1 MIFFLVGEGGG
12 GGGVLVGFV
21 ADWVEGGQADWDELN
36 ERIGGKGGKRRRRGK
51 GKGKGEGG
59 NGEEGWE
66 DEDMDV
72 DVDVDGGGGKEGA
85 VKEDLMNEGTV
96 KDGADGVDTMKAVEE
111 EIL

>member
-1 MIFFLVGEGGG
+1 M
-12 GGGVLVGFV
+12 
-21 ADWVEGGQADWDELN
+21 N

-51 GKGKGEGG
+51 GKGKGKGG
-59 NGEEGWE
+59 DGEEGWE

-85 VKEDLMNEGTV
+85 GKEDLMNEGTV